1 MSRADWSEAPDES
14 DDNANH
20 PDPQLSKQV
29 RYRDSE
35 GEDWIDEFAR
45 SSTPEEFRGA
55 MRFSI
60 GKYVRRV
67 GRKDAELSEV
77 RKMRDYCQR
86 WEEYLMRAARV
97 IDDSNS

>member
-1 MSRADWSEAPDES
+1 MSRADWGKAPDES

-45 SSTPEEFRGA
+45 TATPEEFRGA

-60 GKYVRRV
+60 GKYVRRM
-67 GRKDAELSEV
+67 GKKDERIKEIKKIADYANRWADYEE
-77 RKMRDYCQR
+77 RITRD
-86 WEEYLMRAARV
+86 
-97 IDDSNS
+97 